1 MALNPSQYNQII
13 LKYDQRRIHNKELL
27 FERYSAIYEA
37 IPEIKELDDQIAR
50 NSIQKGKALLEGN
63 SNSILKELATS
74 NAELSMQ
81 KIEALVAH
89 GYPKDYLE
97 TIYDCPLCGDTGYV
111 KQEKC
116 NCFKQTIVDTLYS
129 QSNMKER
136 LAKENFNTFS
146 LKYYSDEKEAAD
158 RPSPREIMGS
168 LVQQTKQFID
178 HFDQKP
184 DNFLFQ
190 GNTGVGKTFL
200 SNCIAKELMD
210 RVHTVVYLTAFQM
223 FDIFEKHTFYKTRQ
237 NDYSDELNYILDSA
251 LLIIDDLGTELNNSF
266 TTSQLFL
273 CINERLLR
281 GRSTII
287 STNLSLSE
295 LTASYTERVVSRLVE
310 NYRICNIYG
319 QDIRMIKALHDY

>member
-1 MALNPSQYNQII
+1 MALNPSQYNEII
-13 LKYDQRRIHNKELL
+13 LKYDQIRIRNKERL
-27 FERYSAIYEA
+27 FERYRAIYQQ
-37 IPEIKELDDQIAR
+37 IPAIKELDDQIAR
-50 NSIQKGKALLEGN
+50 NSVQKGKALLDGN
-63 SNSILKELATS
+63 SKDILKELARS
-74 NAELSMQ
+74 NSELSMK
-81 KIEALVAH
+81 KIELLVEH

-97 TIYDCPLCGDTGYV
+97 TIYQCPSCRDTGYIDQV
-111 KQEKC
+111 KC
-116 NCFKQTIVDTLYS
+116 NCFKQAIVDALYS

-136 LAKENFNTFS
+136 LAQENFNTFS
-146 LKYYSDEKEAAD
+146 LAYYSDQRDSSD
-158 RPSPREIMGS
+158 RPSPREIMTS
-168 LVQQTKQFID
+168 LVQQSKQFIQ
-178 HFDQKP
+178 HFEHKP

-210 RVHTVVYLTAFQM
+210 RGHTVVYLTAFQM
-223 FDIFEKHTFYKTRQ
+223 FNIFEKHTFYKTRQ
-237 NDYSDELNYILDSA
+237 DDYSDELNYILDSS

-319 QDIRMIKALHDY
+319 QDIRMQKALHDC